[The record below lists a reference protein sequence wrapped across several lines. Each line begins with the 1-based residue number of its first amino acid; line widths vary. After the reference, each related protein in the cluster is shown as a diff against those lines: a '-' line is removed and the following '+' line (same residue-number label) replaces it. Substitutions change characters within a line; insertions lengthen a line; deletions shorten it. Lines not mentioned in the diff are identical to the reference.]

1 MDVGQTTYEKTPIQ
15 KIAEREIIKEIRNR
29 IPDAVVEVNMKSDK
43 RATVHIDEKN
53 IAKLIGKKG
62 KTIDEVERKIG
73 ISIGVEPL
81 EVQEVDDMF
90 PVNTEISGNYV
101 VLNFRKDTVGT
112 PFDILV
118 EDEYL
123 FTATVGKKGI
133 IKIKKDIELATIILK
148 AMNRD
153 IPIYARLR
161 NE

>member
-1 MDVGQTTYEKTPIQ
+1 
-15 KIAEREIIKEIRNR
+15 
-29 IPDAVVEVNMKSDK
+29 MKSDK

-73 ISIGVEPL
+73 ISIGVEPI
-81 EVQEVDDMF
+81 EEQEADDMF

-118 EDEYL
+118 ENEYL
-123 FTATVGKKGI
+123 FTATVGKKGT
-133 IKIKKDIELATIILK
+133 IKIKKDIELATIILN
-148 AMNRD
+148 AMKRD